1 MQTRQ
6 TELKKIKK
14 INIIIFIVL
23 FLLVT
28 LPALLTAFTMPYLP
42 DVVPTHYNGHHLA
55 DAFGP
60 KSSVWFIGGI
70 YSGVGLFFFILS
82 FGILKLMN
90 WNVKKQHPSQPT
102 TSFEGSQENTSTDKK
117 EENASADQ
125 KAETDSELEEK
136 KRLEALMRNEKIFL
150 YTNISFIIM
159 MLTYNALTAFFL
171 YTAYYDIRDLR
182 QAFQYIDLEQL
193 SLIGSGVFIV
203 ILALT
208 MTYIPRNKYVGL
220 CKTKWSY
227 KNDVTWHKSQKFA
240 GKCFSIIGLLL
251 TLSSIFVST
260 EISTFITLILILAG
274 IAATFYY
281 SYKIAQKY

>member
-1 MQTRQ
+1 V
-6 TELKKIKK
+6 I
-14 INIIIFIVL
+14 
-23 FLLVT
+23 
-28 LPALLTAFTMPYLP
+28 LTAFTIPYLP

-102 TSFEGSQENTSTDKK
+102 TSLEGSQENASADKK

-159 MLTYNALTAFFL
+159 MLTYSELTAFFL

-208 MTYIPRNKYVGL
+208 MTHIPRNKYVGL

-251 TLSSIFVST
+251 TLSSLFVST